1 MSHKSKFE
9 AIFSIGGKL
18 SGSFRSSI
26 GGATRQMNAL
36 GKTIRQA
43 EKGQGGIRRFQALT
57 TGINETKTA
66 LDAARV
72 KAADL
77 KKQFSQTVNPTKKL
91 KDQVAAA
98 HKQVATLSTK
108 LKKQRRDLG
117 GVRSELNAA
126 GVSTRNLS
134 SANATLASRI
144 NRARVSQEKLNR
156 AFAKQSR
163 AKSAM
168 GSRAGKTVKAGL
180 ATGAM
185 VGAAALPVANSL
197 DFSEGM
203 AKVKAVSNA
212 TGPEFQALRSQALE
226 LGESTQHSA
235 SDAARGMSYLAMA
248 GFKTGQILGAMP
260 GILDLTTA
268 SGEELGTTAD
278 IGANILSAFGY
289 KAERMGTVGDILTK
303 AFTTSKTTLSGLGE
317 TLKYVGP
324 LARSAGISLST
335 TAAMAGK
342 LGDEGIDSSMA
353 GTSLR
358 SIMSHLAGPVKAGQE
373 AMDALGI
380 ETKDQAGNLRDIID
394 LFEEFAEKTK
404 DMGSGDRLEAYKEI
418 FGAEAASSAAI
429 LIKQAGTGALREYSK
444 QLEDSGGVAKK
455 TARVMGDNLKGSF
468 IEVGSAIEGAS
479 ISFTDVFT
487 PALKAGAKIIAGTV
501 RGISGWIK
509 EHQTLTKIIAGGTIA
524 LGGII
529 TGAFAL
535 GTAIAGISFAV
546 SGLTVLTPIIGGLT
560 AAFGALSIATL
571 PISGTVLAI
580 SAAVGGLGAAA
591 YQVYK
596 NWEPIKNM
604 FVGIKDAVGDF
615 FGGGSDAPNAKAQR
629 LAVAGRRGPGGGR
642 GGSSVNQNN
651 NMPITINVNSNADPQ
666 AIANAARNGVYS
678 GALSMRQAMA
688 QERRLAY
695 E

>member
-1 MSHKSKFE
+1 MANKSKFE

-18 SGSFRSSI
+18 SGSFKSSI

-43 EKGQGGIRRFQALT
+43 EKGQGGIKRFQALT
-57 TGINETKTA
+57 IGINETKTA

-91 KDQVAAA
+91 KDQMAAA
-98 HKQVATLSTK
+98 HKQVDTLSTR

-134 SANATLASRI
+134 SADATLASRI
-144 NRARVSQEKLNR
+144 NRARVAQEKLNK

-501 RGISGWIK
+501 RGTSGWIK

-524 LGGII
+524 IGGAVTVALG
-529 TGAFAL
+529 L
-535 GTAIAGISFAV
+535 GTAISAVSFAV
-546 SGLTVLTPIIGGLT
+546 SGLAVLGPIVGGLT
-560 AAFGALSIATL
+560 AAFGALSVATL

-591 YQVYK
+591 YAVYK
-596 NWEPIKNM
+596 NWEPIKNL

-615 FGGGSDAPNAKAQR
+615 FGGSDAPNAKAQR
-629 LAVAGRRGPGGGR
+629 MAVAGRRGPGPGR
-642 GGSSVNQNN
+642 GGSNVNQNN
-651 NMPITINVNSNADPQ
+651 SMPITINVNGNGDPQ